1 MGLLSASI
9 RAYTCGITAAGG
21 KQVSIKKSLKIVPFL
36 ALLTIV
42 PLDAGLITASGAGP
56 LPASAQDLTGLFPTE
71 IVGTLP
77 DTTDVSMFKIDIFNF
92 QLFSAMTIG
101 GPFGIPDT
109 ELFLFD
115 STGHGVYAN
124 DDMGGPDSIA
134 MTLSCLPSAINNPCA
149 EPFQP
154 GVGPTSNGVYYLA
167 ITRSANLPL
176 DASFNDIFLPFINIG
191 DVVGPDLGGGGVN
204 PVAGWDGGA
213 FSSPD
218 FDQINYDIV
227 LTGTT
232 APEPATWSMMGI
244 AALGVLLLRR
254 KAR

>member
-1 MGLLSASI
+1 
-9 RAYTCGITAAGG
+9 
-21 KQVSIKKSLKIVPFL
+21 VSIKNSLKITPFL

-42 PLDAGLITASGAGP
+42 PLRAGLISASGAGP

-77 DTTDVSMFKIDIFNF
+77 DTLDVSMFKIDILNF
-92 QLFSAMTIG
+92 QIFSALTIG
-101 GPFGIPDT
+101 GPLGIPDT

-124 DDMGGPDSIA
+124 DDMGGVDPNAI
-134 MTLSCLPSAINNPCA
+134 TLSCLPSAINNPCA
-149 EPFQP
+149 EPSQP
-154 GVGPTSNGVYYLA
+154 GVGPMSNGVYYLA
-167 ITRSANLPL
+167 ITRSANLPV
-176 DASFNDIFLPFINIG
+176 DASFFDIFLPLTSIG

-204 PVAGWDGGA
+204 PVAGFDGGA
-213 FSSPD
+213 FASPD

-232 APEPATWSMMGI
+232 PEPATWSMMGI
-244 AALGVLLLRR
+244 AGAGLLLLRR
-254 KAR
+254 KIGGRQ

>member
-1 MGLLSASI
+1 
-9 RAYTCGITAAGG
+9 
-21 KQVSIKKSLKIVPFL
+21 
-36 ALLTIV
+36 
-42 PLDAGLITASGAGP
+42 
-56 LPASAQDLTGLFPTE
+56 
-71 IVGTLP
+71 
-77 DTTDVSMFKIDIFNF
+77 MFKIDIFDF
-92 QLFSAMTIG
+92 QMFSALTIG

-124 DDMGGPDSIA
+124 DDMGGSDPNAI
-134 MTLSCLPSAINNPCA
+134 TLSCLPSVINNPCA
-149 EPFQP
+149 EPSQP

-204 PVAGWDGGA
+204 PVAGFDGGA

-218 FDQINYDIV
+218 FDQINYDIL

-232 APEPATWSMMGI
+232 ATTPEPATWSLISLAG
-244 AALGVLLLRR
+244 LGLLLLRR
-254 KAR
+254 KTARRQH